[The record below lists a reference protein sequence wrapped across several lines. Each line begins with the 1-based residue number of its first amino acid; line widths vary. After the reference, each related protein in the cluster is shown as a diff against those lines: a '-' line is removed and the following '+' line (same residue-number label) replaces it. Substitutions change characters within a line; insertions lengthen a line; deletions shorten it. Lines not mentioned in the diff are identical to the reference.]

1 MIDVYQITLIIAI
14 IAIILE
20 MLTGTLLLFSVAF
33 SFVIVSIFQFTSNGL
48 DLNRDLIIFA
58 MSMGISV
65 IFLRKTYKN
74 KTDVSKLKDDDIN
87 LY

>member
-1 MIDVYQITLIIAI
+1 MAI

-20 MLTGTLLLFSVAF
+20 MFTGTLLLYSVAF
-33 SFVIVSIFQFTSNGL
+33 SFVIVSIFQFVSNGM

-58 MSMGISV
+58 ISMGISV
-65 IFLRKTYKN
+65 IFLRKTYKK
-74 KTDVSKLKDDDIN
+74 KTDISRLNDDDIN